1 MVPHV
6 QTCIF
11 MVLLRKK
18 YLICLMVL
26 PSLKSNCW
34 WSHFGRSTF
43 WPILL
48 LYQEADTLVEGLQ
61 LLVSTNAEFR
71 SQLISRRPNWL
82 STSSKVDERGTDRF
96 FSAEQNQAASASA
109 TAAMPLFIEAVKSKN
124 WSIWV
129 FTSKAKKVLDLICV
143 ATTEAKNV
151 ECHSWRCFILVRV
164 HPLHHHHQHKK

>member
-1 MVPHV
+1 MVSLWEEYILTNFAIEPNRRHS
-6 QTCIF
+6 CG
-11 MVLLRKK
+11 KG
-18 YLICLMVL
+18 L
-26 PSLKSNCW
+26 P
-34 WSHFGRSTF
+34 
-43 WPILL
+43 
-48 LYQEADTLVEGLQ
+48 LV
-61 LLVSTNAEFR
+61 VSTNAEFR

-109 TAAMPLFIEAVKSKN
+109 SASATAAMPLFIEAVKSKN

-129 FTSKAKKVLDLICV
+129 FTSKAKKKVLDLICV

-151 ECHSWRCFILVRV
+151 ECQSWRCFILVRV